1 MNNWLAYL
9 LDPYQTYTL
18 SQIMVESIAALF
30 GIVSVF
36 FSLKRNIWVFPTGI
50 ISTFLYTFLLFNW
63 GLYGETLI
71 NVYYTLMSIYGWL
84 LWHKQ
89 TQVDRVHVH
98 VNWSTKKDYF
108 FTIILFLMSFFL
120 VHLIYYFRPYLQGT
134 GELPFTNQFNLVNN
148 LDATTTS
155 VFLIAMWLM
164 AKRKV
169 DSWLFWIL
177 GNVLA
182 IGLFTYKGYGITAI
196 QYVIFTILAVIAFF
210 SWRND
215 ARKAGQ

>member
-98 VNWSTKKDYF
+98 VNC
-108 FTIILFLMSFFL
+108 I
-120 VHLIYYFRPYLQGT
+120 H
-134 GELPFTNQFNLVNN
+134 
-148 LDATTTS
+148 
-155 VFLIAMWLM
+155 
-164 AKRKV
+164 
-169 DSWLFWIL
+169 
-177 GNVLA
+177 
-182 IGLFTYKGYGITAI
+182 
-196 QYVIFTILAVIAFF
+196 
-210 SWRND
+210 
-215 ARKAGQ
+215 

>member
-9 LDPYQTYTL
+9 LDPYQTYTV

-71 NVYYTLMSIYGWL
+71 NVYYTIMSIYGWL

-120 VHLIYYFRPYLQGT
+120 VHLIYYFRPCLHGR
-134 GELPFTNQFNLVNN
+134 GELTFTNQFNLVNN

-196 QYVIFTILAVIAFF
+196 QYVIFTILAVIASF

>member
-1 MNNWLAYL
+1 
-9 LDPYQTYTL
+9 
-18 SQIMVESIAALF
+18 
-30 GIVSVF
+30 
-36 FSLKRNIWVFPTGI
+36 
-50 ISTFLYTFLLFNW
+50 
-63 GLYGETLI
+63 
-71 NVYYTLMSIYGWL
+71 
-84 LWHKQ
+84 
-89 TQVDRVHVH
+89 
-98 VNWSTKKDYF
+98 
-108 FTIILFLMSFFL
+108 MSFFL
-120 VHLIYYFRPYLQGT
+120 VRLIYYFRPYLQGT